1 MKTFSDLCI
10 EEDQLYIFDI
20 DIKIIKILKIISIVK
35 FPAHTW
41 FAGPI
46 TFGGSDLGIYSTITI
61 ETKDLLNYQIFSSY
75 RYITCNKELFEKYLD
90 ENI

>member
-1 MKTFSDLCI
+1 MKTFSDLCTG
-10 EEDQLYIFDI
+10 EDSLYII
-20 DIKIIKILKIISIVK
+20 DTDTKVINVLKIESIVK

-46 TFGGSDLGIYSTITI
+46 TFGVSNLGIINTIAI
-61 ETKDLLNYQIFSSY
+61 ETEDLLNYQILSSY

>member
-1 MKTFSDLCI
+1 MKTFGDLNT
-10 EEDQLYIFDI
+10 EDDQLYIIDI
-20 DIKIIKILKIISIVK
+20 DTKVIRILKIISIFK

-46 TFGGSDLGIYSTITI
+46 TFGVPDLGINSTIAI
-61 ETKDLLNYQIFSSY
+61 ETEDLLNYQILSSY

-90 ENI
+90 ENL